1 MLNGDGDGNKNS
13 KKNQQ
18 VYLAAHFFSY
28 FFLDVVL
35 LGYNVKLPSNTSYE
49 GNVVHVCAHQKFCC
63 LCSCS
68 LFFTA
73 AHFRLAGHQHFSFS
87 HRQFSCFSSNEIRL
101 LCFFI
106 QRCSS
111 VSVIHVSKDVFV
123 QSDLTLLLFFSLK
136 CPGGHAISRQKTPC
150 CIWVALPVD

>member
-13 KKNQQ
+13 KKKKLIGLFSSTLFF
-18 VYLAAHFFSY
+18 VHFF
-28 FFLDVVL
+28 DVVL

-73 AHFRLAGHQHFSFS
+73 AHFHLVGH
-87 HRQFSCFSSNEIRL
+87 
-101 LCFFI
+101 
-106 QRCSS
+106 
-111 VSVIHVSKDVFV
+111 
-123 QSDLTLLLFFSLK
+123 
-136 CPGGHAISRQKTPC
+136 
-150 CIWVALPVD
+150 

>member
-13 KKNQQ
+13 KKKSQQ
-18 VYLAAHFFSY
+18 VYLAAHVFSY
-28 FFLDVVL
+28 IFL

-49 GNVVHVCAHQKFCC
+49 RNVVHVCVHQKFCC
-63 LCSCS
+63 LCSCW
-68 LFFTA
+68 LFF
-73 AHFRLAGHQHFSFS
+73 HCCSFS
-87 HRQFSCFSSNEIRL
+87 PFWPLAFLIFSPPISCFSSNEICL

-111 VSVIHVSKDVFV
+111 FSVIHVSKDVFI

-150 CIWVALPVD
+150 CIWVAIPVD